1 MKLKTE
7 NVELLEKMSVTQM
20 TKRTEQIRALEEDLA
35 MRLAQ
40 IDQCRVELGE
50 MSAKNNILESDNI
63 KLLEKV
69 RRYKKEAK
77 KEARITSEVAQL
89 QERENEE
96 KQAQMVAKIEELE
109 ATVAHLNAQKADR
122 SQSLKRNASSRVIE
136 PELKR

>member
-96 KQAQMVAKIEELE
+96 KQAQMAAKIEELE
-109 ATVAHLNAQKADR
+109 ATVAQFNAQKADR